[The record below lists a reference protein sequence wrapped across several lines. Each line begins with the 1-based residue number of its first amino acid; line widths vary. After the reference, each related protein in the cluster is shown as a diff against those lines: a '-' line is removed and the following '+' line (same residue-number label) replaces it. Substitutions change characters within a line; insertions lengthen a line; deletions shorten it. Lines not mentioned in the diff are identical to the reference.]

1 MRYTERAPLRGV
13 QAHRTPPLRSA
24 APDVLRPGYVLLVDD
39 DPQVLRLLDRVLSR
53 ERYVC
58 RQARSAAEARTFVA
72 AGGCEVLMC
81 DVNMPGSSGLDLV
94 NDLLREEDHPAVL
107 MMSGEQDPATA
118 RQAIDIGAYG
128 FIVKPFN
135 AWEVVIAVDN
145 ASRRR
150 CLEIE
155 NRRHRSHLEE
165 GIAQRT
171 ADLERVMIGL
181 RESQTETIDRLAR
194 AVEFR
199 DHETGDHIERMSRL
213 CEEVATHLNVDSR
226 AMRIA
231 SPLHDVGKIAVPDH
245 ILLKPGS
252 LDPEERKTM
261 ERHAD
266 IGHRLL
272 ADSQSEL
279 LKLAATIAW
288 THHERYD
295 GSGYP
300 RGLAG
305 DDIPLAGRIAAVAD
319 VFDALTSDRVYRPA
333 FEWNEAVEIMRAER
347 GAHFDPVVLDA
358 LFAVLEDPTH
368 GAGSTPRYSGAL
380 SV

>member
-1 MRYTERAPLRGV
+1 M
-13 QAHRTPPLRSA
+13 
-24 APDVLRPGYVLLVDD
+24 LRPGYVLLVDD

-58 RQARSAAEARTFVA
+58 RQAHSAAEARTFVA
-72 AGGCEVLMC
+72 GGGCEVLMC

-128 FIVKPFN
+128 FLVKPFN

-145 ASRRR
+145 AARRR
-150 CLEIE
+150 RLEIE
-155 NRRHRSHLEE
+155 NRRHRSYLEE

-171 ADLERVMIGL
+171 ADLERVMSGL

-213 CEEVATHLNVDSR
+213 CERVATRLNIDSR

-245 ILLKPGS
+245 ILLKPGP
-252 LDPEERKTM
+252 LDPEERQTM

-272 ADSQSEL
+272 ADSKSEL

-295 GSGYP
+295 GGGYP
-300 RGLAG
+300 HGLAG
-305 DDIPLAGRIAAVAD
+305 EAIPLAGRIAAAAD

-333 FEWNEAVEIMRAER
+333 FDWNEAVEIMRAER

-358 LFAVLEDPTH
+358 LFAVLEDPGPEH
-368 GAGSTPRYSGAL
+368 AGVDLRDRGAVTA
-380 SV
+380 